1 MSASS
6 LRPEI
11 DFFSLSDVDTG
22 QEKMLAHVLKNS
34 AKGNVDSVI
43 KAIDDYCWTT
53 SWMMNVGDRKGLILE
68 EAIRKRQPKTVLE
81 LGTFCGYSSLRIVS
95 QLPGDA
101 RFITIEMNPL
111 SAAIAAQLHEHAGV
125 TSRITCIVG
134 STDNVIPTLSEQFAI
149 QSFDLIFID
158 HWKEVYLRDLQLLEQ
173 MKLIASGT
181 VVVADNVITPG
192 APDYLA
198 YIRNNPNYESIFHE
212 AMLEYTDTHKDGVE
226 ISIRK

>member
-1 MSASS
+1 
-6 LRPEI
+6 
-11 DFFSLSDVDTG
+11 
-22 QEKMLAHVLKNS
+22 
-34 AKGNVDSVI
+34 
-43 KAIDDYCWTT
+43 
-53 SWMMNVGDRKGLILE
+53 
-68 EAIRKRQPKTVLE
+68 
-81 LGTFCGYSSLRIVS
+81 
-95 QLPGDA
+95 
-101 RFITIEMNPL
+101 MNPL

-173 MKLIASGT
+173 MKLIVSGT